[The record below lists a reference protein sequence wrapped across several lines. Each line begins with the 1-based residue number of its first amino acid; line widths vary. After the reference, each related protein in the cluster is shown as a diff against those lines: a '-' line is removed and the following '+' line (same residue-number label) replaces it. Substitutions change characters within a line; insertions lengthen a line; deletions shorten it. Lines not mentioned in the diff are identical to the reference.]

1 MFDDWDIPDNEKRY
15 VVIKKKKRLIIIAKN

>member
-15 VVIKKKKRLIIIAKN
+15 VVKIIKKRLIIIAKN